1 MRKRFACFSFRK
13 SRIIS
18 AAVRIKKN
26 SISGTNKNT
35 EARTGVTNEFGGDQE
50 MKKVYVA
57 LAFLSFLYAFGVIG
71 AVERET
77 ISAGAGVLRVS
88 IGLGYFW
95 LLSDIL
101 NMLCPVRSARGK
113 ARRR

>member
-13 SRIIS
+13 SWIIS

-26 SISGTNKNT
+26 SISGTNKST

-88 IGLGYFW
+88 IGLGCFW
-95 LLSDIL
+95 QFCELSGAFKSIS
-101 NMLCPVRSARGK
+101 PRK
-113 ARRR
+113 